1 MFRWYLGSG
10 ASINHIAF
18 SPSGSQLAVV
28 TQDGLLRVF
37 QYDSM
42 ELLGTARSYFGGL
55 LCVAWS
61 GDGRLIAVGGEDDLV
76 TVYST
81 EQKRVIARAQG
92 HRSWVAAVSFDWYLE
107 GESCYRIG
115 SVGHDTQICLWELP
129 EDNLVPPR

>member
-1 MFRWYLGSG
+1 M
-10 ASINHIAF
+10 AF
-18 SPSGSQLAVV
+18 SPNGAHLAVV

-61 GDGRLIAVGGEDDLV
+61 GDGRLVAAGGEDDLV
-76 TVYST
+76 TVYSN

-92 HRSWVAAVSFDWYLE
+92 HRSWVACISFDCFLE
-107 GESCYRIG
+107 ADKCYRIG
-115 SVGHDTQICLWELP
+115 SVGHDTYLCLWELS
-129 EDNLVPPR
+129 EDNLAPPRYIFCKITFSCF